1 MSISRKTR
9 DKSERYERGQAVAT
23 PTTGHTQR
31 RPSKLNGQCVL
42 VAMRRK
48 GSGGE
53 HTELRL
59 RWKPQKNAAGK
70 GCGRRVRA
78 NLRKERRRRNT
89 FRVGHIQTPQ
99 MPSCHNRL
107 LPSALL
113 LPSCRLSCPYSHNR
127 LCLSPSSSSYSPTSL
142 HCFPLF
148 FRHHPAL
155 PGVSAPLFALLASHA
170 SSVATL

>member
-1 MSISRKTR
+1 MTNGNGKGGTSDVKAI
-9 DKSERYERGQAVAT
+9 GQG
-23 PTTGHTQR
+23 GHNDDQASSTA
-31 RPSKLNGQCVL
+31 NGVL
-42 VAMRRK
+42 VAMTRRN
-48 GSGGE
+48 SGGE
-53 HTELRL
+53 HTELSL
-59 RWKPQKNAAGK
+59 RWKPQKNPREK
-70 GCGRRVRA
+70 GCGRPVRA

-89 FRVGHIQTPQ
+89 FRVGHKQTPQ

-113 LPSCRLSCPYSHNR
+113 LPTRRLSRPYSHKR

-142 HCFPLF
+142 YYFPLF

-155 PGVSAPLFALLASHA
+155 TGVSAPLFALLTLWSSHA